1 MPFIS
6 RKDVELITEVLIIRL
21 RANEAH
27 KETALTNV
35 AAALD
40 AENERLLA
48 LLNVLNDATKN
59 ERN

>member
-6 RKDVELITEVLIIRL
+6 VKDLELIAEIIIMRV
-21 RANEAH
+21 RANNVH

-48 LLNVLNDATKN
+48 LLNVLNDATTNK
-59 ERN
+59 RN